1 MNKTN
6 TILFV
11 ANVAKEHIIK
21 FHIPTIK
28 MLVDNGWIVDV
39 ACSGKDIVP
48 YCNRQIELS
57 CNRASMNLFQLLR
70 EARKLKNIIN
80 QEAYDIVYCHTT
92 VGGFIGR
99 IAAKDARKSGTKVV
113 YLSHGY
119 YFYKGAPILNW
130 AIFYTIEKFLEK
142 YTDSIIT
149 INNEDNDIAKKKFSS
164 CKIYSIN
171 GIGVDYNKLHVEDKQ
186 TARRE
191 YRKELNIPLN
201 AIVLIYMA
209 ELHKNKNQ
217 KFLLRVLKRL
227 LDEKIEDYYLVLPG
241 YDHAGG
247 EYQEYAEVLGIKE
260 HVRFLGWR
268 NDIGALYAMSDICT
282 ASSIREGFGLNL
294 VEAMAMGVP
303 VIAARNRGHESIIKD
318 GENGFLVDQNDEQT
332 FCNKIVLLVEN
343 NSIRQKFIENGL
355 LTKDLYDGMSVLKEI
370 KNILKDHLK

>member
-1 MNKTN
+1 
-6 TILFV
+6 
-11 ANVAKEHIIK
+11 
-21 FHIPTIK
+21 

-57 CNRASMNLFQLLR
+57 CNRASLNLIKLLN
-70 EARKLKNIIN
+70 EAKKLKEIIN

-92 VGGFIGR
+92 IGGFIGR
-99 IAAKDARKSGTKVV
+99 MAAREARKLGTKVI

-119 YFYKGAPILNW
+119 YFYKGAPFLNW
-130 AIFYTIEKFLEK
+130 LIFYSIEKYLEK

-149 INNEDNDIAKKKFSS
+149 INHEDNDIAKRKFSS
-164 CKIYSIN
+164 CIIYSIN
-171 GIGVDYNKLHVEDKQ
+171 GIGVDYNKLYIGDKE
-186 TARRE
+186 TTRIK
-191 YRKELNIPLN
+191 YRQELNIPLN
-201 AIVLIYMA
+201 AVVLIYMA

-217 KFLLRVLKRL
+217 KFLFRVLKSL
-227 LDEKIEDYYLVLPG
+227 NENKKSDYYLVLPG
-241 YDHAGG
+241 YDHANG
-247 EYQEYAEVLGIKE
+247 EYQEYAETLGVKE

-318 GENGFLVDQNDEQT
+318 GENGFLVEQSDEQA
-332 FCNKIVLLVEN
+332 FCDKIVLLVQN
-343 NSIRQKFIENGL
+343 NSIKQKFIENGL
-355 LTKDLYDGMSVLKEI
+355 LTKDLYDSKSVLKEI
-370 KNILKDHLK
+370 KNILEEHL